1 MNKRLFIVIVAIAI
15 IAGVALGY
23 VRGLPDDVQNE
34 QPTSIDFGYRCGD
47 GTEFTLSP
55 APLLV
60 TLHLVPAS
68 NVDYVREQDLTRQSE
83 FVFTS
88 DDTVLVRTGDT
99 LALAVHGHATTTCT
113 AMFPIDRSF
122 F

>member
-1 MNKRLFIVIVAIAI
+1 MNKRLLITIVAIAI

-23 VRGLPDDVQNE
+23 VRGLPADIKNE
-34 QPTSIDFGYRCGD
+34 PPAQIDFGYRCGD
-47 GTEFTLSP
+47 GTEFTLYP
-55 APLLV
+55 TPLLV

-68 NVDYVREQDLTRQSE
+68 TVDYVREQDLARQSQ

-88 DDTVLVRTGDT
+88 EDTVLERAGDT
-99 LALAVHGHATTTCT
+99 LALAVRGHATTTCT
-113 AMFPIDRSF
+113 AMFPLERSF